1 MENRPLVPI
10 FDGHNDTLLHVLG
23 SYPRPRRDFFKRNE
37 SGHIDLPRAREGGFA
52 GGFFAAFTTPDPATG
67 GLDPDFERVVSDTR
81 LPPPVGQYF
90 ALNMTMSL
98 AATLFRMEAES
109 GGQFKVVR
117 TAQELRECFANGIV
131 AAIFHIEG
139 AEAIDAQFNSL
150 EVLYQS
156 GLRSLGLVWSRPNI
170 YAEGVPFGF
179 PLSPDT
185 GPGLTARGRELVR
198 ECNRRGILIDLSHL
212 NEKGFW
218 DVAEVTNAPLVAT
231 HSNAHAVSASARNLT
246 DRQLDAVKDSG
257 GIVGVNFAVSFTR
270 ADGGKDADTPLESLA
285 TMFDYLCERM
295 GVEHVAFGS
304 DFDGT
309 TIPAELGDVAGLQR
323 LVDALRVK
331 GFSEADLARL
341 GTENWLRVL
350 DATWKQPPP
359 GPMTP
364 PDRPR
369 AGARL

>member
-1 MENRPLVPI
+1 MEKRPLVPI

-23 SYPRPRRDFFKRNE
+23 SHHRPRRDFFKRND
-37 SGHIDLPRAREGGFA
+37 SGHIDLPRARDGGFA
-52 GGFFAAFTTPDPATG
+52 GGFFAAYTTPDPATG
-67 GLDPDFERVVSDTR
+67 GLDPASESALSDAR
-81 LPPPVGQYF
+81 LPPPVGQSF

-98 AATLFRMEAES
+98 AAALFRMEDRSE
-109 GGQFKVVR
+109 GQFKVVR
-117 TAQELRECFANGIV
+117 TAAELRACFSEGTV

-156 GLRSLGLVWSRPNI
+156 GLRSLGLVWSRPNL

-179 PLSPDT
+179 PCSPDT
-185 GPGLTARGRELVR
+185 GPGLTALGKDLVR

-218 DVAEVTNAPLVAT
+218 DVAALSDSPLVAT

-270 ADGGKDADTPLESLA
+270 ADGGKDADTPLESLT

-309 TIPAELGDVAGLQR
+309 TVPAELGDVAGLPR
-323 LVDALRVK
+323 LVDALRKK
-331 GFSEADLARL
+331 GFTETDLTKL
-341 GTENWLRVL
+341 GTENWLRIL
-350 DATWKQPPP
+350 DATWK
-359 GPMTP
+359 
-364 PDRPR
+364 
-369 AGARL
+369 